1 MHQAMLAQAVL
12 DKAVERANSL
22 GASGIIAVHVLLG
35 EEDEHTEEALRFAWS
50 EVSTGTCAEGAEFVI
65 NRTPGD
71 GLRLAAIDIERASAP
86 DQRLSAKRGD
96 DRLV

>member
-12 DKAVERANSL
+12 DKAVERAQSL
-22 GASGIIAVHVLLG
+22 GASGIVAVHVLLG
-35 EEDEHTEEALRFAWS
+35 EDDEHTEEALRFAWS

-65 NRTPGD
+65 ERTPGD

-86 DQRLSAKRGD
+86 DQRHRAEGVRID
-96 DRLV
+96 